1 MEEIVMKKIMI
12 GIVGAIA
19 VIFIVAVVM
28 KLTSTEYKIAS
39 AVKAGETKIDLKE
52 VTNTEWTNVGIMIPY
67 TSDEA
72 IEEYMDIEFT
82 GNNRGIDMLDDRF
95 LLVFADDKTDVKTVK
110 LSNEELVYHI
120 EDNRY
125 LIIEKRTD

>member
-1 MEEIVMKKIMI
+1 MKKIMM
-12 GIVGAIA
+12 GIVGAVA
-19 VIFIVAVVM
+19 VIVIVAVVM

-82 GNNRGIDMLDDRF
+82 GNNQGIDMLDDRF

-110 LSNEELVYHI
+110 LSIEEVVYHI
-120 EDNRY
+120 ENNRY
-125 LIIEKRTD
+125 LIIEERDD

>member
-1 MEEIVMKKIMI
+1 MKKIMI

-52 VTNTEWTNVGIMIPY
+52 VTNTKWTNVGIMIPY
-67 TSDEA
+67 TSDKA
-72 IEEYMDIEFT
+72 IEEQMDIEFT

>member
-1 MEEIVMKKIMI
+1 MKKIMI

-28 KLTSTEYKIAS
+28 KRTSTEYKIAS
-39 AVKAGETKIDLKE
+39 AVKAGEKKIDLKK

-95 LLVFADDKTDVKTVK
+95 LLVFADDKTDVKNVK
-110 LSNEELVYHI
+110 LSNKELVYHI
-120 EDNRY
+120 EDNCY
-125 LIIEKRTD
+125 LREKD

>member
-1 MEEIVMKKIMI
+1 
-12 GIVGAIA
+12 
-19 VIFIVAVVM
+19 
-28 KLTSTEYKIAS
+28 
-39 AVKAGETKIDLKE
+39 
-52 VTNTEWTNVGIMIPY
+52 
-67 TSDEA
+67 
-72 IEEYMDIEFT
+72 MDIEFT

>member
-1 MEEIVMKKIMI
+1 MKKIMV

-19 VIFIVAVVM
+19 IIVIVAVVM

-52 VTNTEWTNVGIMIPY
+52 ITNTKWTKVEIMIPY

-72 IEEYMDIEFT
+72 IEEYMDIDFT

-110 LSNEELVYHI
+110 LSIEKVFYHI
-120 EDNRY
+120 ENNRY
-125 LIIEKRTD
+125 LIIEERDD